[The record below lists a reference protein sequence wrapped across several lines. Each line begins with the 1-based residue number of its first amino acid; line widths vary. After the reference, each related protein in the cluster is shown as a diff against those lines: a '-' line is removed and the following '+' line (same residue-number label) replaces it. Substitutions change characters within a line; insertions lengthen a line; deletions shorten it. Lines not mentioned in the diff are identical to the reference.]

1 MTVSDLDASL
11 GFYCDRLGLTLRLR
25 RTTPGGEVAF
35 LDAGGGQLEIVCPA
49 AAVSTPARRVGAG
62 EAGLRH
68 LTFAVEDVDAT
79 FARLTAD
86 GVPALEAPRDAH
98 NRVVFTRGRL
108 RARPGRHRRGTRRA
122 RPAAGYI
129 RRSTISFLIS
139 AIALA
144 GLRCFG
150 QVCAQFM
157 IVWQR

>member
-79 FARLTAD
+79 FARLTAA
-86 GVPALEAPRDAH
+86 GVPAPEAPRDAR
-98 NRVVFTRGRL
+98 NRDVFTRVAFVLDPDGIVVELAERAPPPATSA
-108 RARPGRHRRGTRRA
+108 ARP
-122 RPAAGYI
+122 
-129 RRSTISFLIS
+129 S
-139 AIALA
+139 AS
-144 GLRCFG
+144 
-150 QVCAQFM
+150 
-157 IVWQR
+157 